1 MINIKENEKL
11 NVLNHSCAHLLAQAV
26 KHLYPN
32 AKFWVGPVIEE
43 GFYYDIDLGDKTLTD
58 EDLPKIEKE
67 MKKCAKSDKRIYRE
81 EISKKEALE
90 RFKDDPYKIDLI
102 NRMDEDNTVISC
114 YTQGDFTDLC
124 RGTHVETTK
133 KMKYFKLIKH
143 SGAYFKGD
151 SKNKMLQRIYGVCFE
166 TEEDLNNYLN
176 ELEERKQRDHRKIGK
191 EQEIFMNHELV
202 GAGMPIWLPNGAVI
216 REELEN
222 YIYEKERNLGYEH
235 VYSPCVGTVD
245 LYKTSGHWDHYKENM
260 FPMMKVDDEEFVLRP
275 MNCPHHMLVFKN
287 KLHSYRDLPVRIGEF
302 ATDFRYEASGA
313 VKGLERVRCMCQN
326 DAHLFVTPEQIK
338 EEFKKVVSLILDV
351 YHDFGIKDYK
361 FRLSLRDP
369 EDKKKYFDDD
379 KMWNEAEAK
388 LREVLN
394 ELNVD
399 YFEAVGEAAF
409 YGPKLDVE
417 VKPAVG
423 PEVTLSTCQLDFLL
437 PRRFDLSYI
446 DNKGEKKT
454 PVVLHR
460 AIFGTFDR
468 FTAFLIE
475 ETKGAFPTW
484 LAPVQVNIIPV
495 NNNYHLTYANE
506 IYKMLK
512 DASVRVE
519 LDDRDEK
526 LSYKMRESQTKKIP
540 ITLILG
546 DKERD
551 ESLVSYRRH
560 GSNKTYSVQKDTFKD
575 LLLNEIRSKKSNKN
589 QENN

>member
-1 MINIKENEKL
+1 MENIKENEKL

-26 KHLYPN
+26 KHLYSE

-58 EDLPKIEKE
+58 EDLAKIEKE
-67 MKKCAKSDKRIYRE
+67 MKKCAKADKRIYRE
-81 EISKKEALE
+81 EISKEEALE
-90 RFKDDPYKIDLI
+90 KFKDDPYKIDLI
-102 NRMDEDNTVISC
+102 NRMDEKESVISC

-124 RGTHVETTK
+124 RGPHVESTK

-143 SGAYFKGD
+143 SGAYWKGD
-151 SKNKMLQRIYGVCFE
+151 ANNKMLQRIYGVCFE
-166 TEEDLNNYLN
+166 NEEDLNRYLQ

-202 GAGMPIWLPNGAVI
+202 GAGMPLWLPNGALV
-216 REELEN
+216 RKELEN
-222 YIYEKERNLGYEH
+222 YIYNKERKMGYQH
-235 VYSPCVGTVD
+235 VYTPCVGTVD

-260 FPMMKVDDEEFVLRP
+260 FPSMKVDEEEFVLRP
-275 MNCPHHMLVFKN
+275 MNCPHHMLVYKN
-287 KLHSYRDLPVRIGEF
+287 KLHSYKELPIRIGEF

-326 DAHLFVTPEQIK
+326 DAHLFVTPEQIG
-338 EEFKKVVSLILDV
+338 EEFKKVVNLILDV
-351 YHDFGIKDYK
+351 YKDFGIKDYK

-369 EDKKKYFDDD
+369 EDKEKYFDDD
-379 KMWNEAEAK
+379 EMWNNAEER

-394 ELNVD
+394 GLGVE
-399 YFEAVGEAAF
+399 YFEAIGEAAF

-446 DNKGEKKT
+446 DNKGEKQV

-484 LAPVQVNIIPV
+484 LAPVQVSIIPV
-495 NNNYHLTYANE
+495 NNEYHLEYAE
-506 IYKMLK
+506 KIKAMLEEK
-512 DASVRVE
+512 NIRVT

-526 LSYKMRESQTKKIP
+526 LGYRMREAQTKKVPYI
-540 ITLILG
+540 LVLG

-551 ESLVSYRRH
+551 ENLISYRLH
-560 GSNKTYSVQKDTFKD
+560 GEQKTTTVAT
-575 LLLNEIRSKKSNKN
+575 NEFVDMIEEEIKEKKIVK
-589 QENN
+589 

>member
-1 MINIKENEKL
+1 MFSIKEDERLSK
-11 NVLNHSCAHLLAQAV
+11 LNHSCAHLLAQAV
-26 KHLYPN
+26 KHLYPH

-43 GFYYDIDLGDKTLTD
+43 GFYYDIDLGDDVIKE

-67 MKKCAKSDKRIYRE
+67 MKKIAKDGKKIVRHEITKE
-81 EISKKEALE
+81 EAMEQ
-90 RFKDDPYKIDLI
+90 FKDDPYKLDLI
-102 NRMDEDNTVISC
+102 ARMDEQETVISC
-114 YTQGDFTDLC
+114 YSQGDFTDLC
-124 RGTHVETTK
+124 RGPHVDSVKEL
-133 KMKYFKLIKH
+133 KYFKLLKV
-143 SGAYFKGD
+143 SGAYWKGD
-151 SKNKMLQRIYGVCFE
+151 SSKKMLQRIYGVCFDR
-166 TEEDLNNYLN
+166 EEDLEKRLQ
-176 ELEERKQRDHRKIGK
+176 EIEEAKQRDHRKIGK
-191 EQEIFMNHELV
+191 EQELFMNHELV
-202 GAGMPIWLPNGAVI
+202 GAGMPLWLPNGAII
-216 REELEN
+216 RKQLEN
-222 YIYEKERNLGYEH
+222 YIYEKEQALGYDH
-235 VYSPCVGTVD
+235 VYTPCVGTVN
-245 LYKTSGHWDHYKENM
+245 LYKTSGHWDHYQENM

-275 MNCPHHMLVFKN
+275 MNCPHHMLIFKN

-338 EEFKKVVSLILDV
+338 DEFKKVVRLILDV
-351 YHDFGIKDYK
+351 YQDFGIEDYK

-369 EDKKKYFDDD
+369 EDKEKYFDDD
-379 KMWNEAEAK
+379 EMWTMAENK

-394 ELNVD
+394 ELHIE
-399 YFEAVGEAAF
+399 YFEAIGEAAF

-446 DNKGEKKT
+446 DNKGEKQV

-495 NNNYHLTYANE
+495 SEEHQGEYANE
-506 IYKMLK
+506 VKEYLQQAGI
-512 DASVRVE
+512 RVE
-519 LDDRDEK
+519 VDSRNEK
-526 LSYKMRESQTKKIP
+526 LGYRMRESQTRKIP
-540 ITLILG
+540 FTLVLG
-546 DKERD
+546 DKEKED
-551 ESLVSYRRH
+551 GTVSYRRY
-560 GSNKTYSVQKDTFKD
+560 GKEETTT
-575 LLLNEIRSKKSNKN
+575 LSKEEFLIYLKEVIAKK
-589 QENN
+589 EK

>member
-124 RGTHVETTK
+124 RGPHVETTK

-216 REELEN
+216 RKELEN

-338 EEFKKVVSLILDV
+338 DEFKKVVSLILDV

-369 EDKKKYFDDD
+369 KDKEKYFDDD

-495 NNNYHLTYANE
+495 NNNYHLEYANE

-512 DASVRVE
+512 DASIRVE

-560 GSNKTYSVQKDTFKD
+560 GSNKTYSVTKDTFKE
-575 LLLNEIRSKKSNKN
+575 LLLNEIKSKQSKKT
-589 QENN
+589 ED